1 MEKNKKNVEKGSI
14 CHDKRVAYRPF
25 CGVSY
30 FLVILYFLPVN
41 QSLSHIIKFYGKG
54 DYFPLISLERLGILL
69 GFHLLLGS
77 IHATV
82 VAQLLK

>member
-1 MEKNKKNVEKGSI
+1 MIQSGKAIEKGSI
-14 CHDKRVAYRPF
+14 CHDERVAYRPF
-25 CGVSY
+25 FV
-30 FLVILYFLPVN
+30 FLYFLPVN
-41 QSLSHIIKFYGKG
+41 QSLSHIIQFYGEG